1 MSASA
6 RSAGVPVTAAPW
18 HSPAASAEKSTI
30 SVPEKR
36 PTSRASS
43 PPSMI
48 SPPSI
53 DWSAISDA
61 PTPLLRISVCPTAL
75 SATSSVPTELAA
87 RSAAVRLLSPTLPVI
102 TLPGA
107 SARVLT
113 AASASLEATIE
124 PSASRSGHG
133 PRAC

>member
-6 RSAGVPVTAAPW
+6 RSAAVPVTGAPW
-18 HSPAASAEKSTI
+18 QSPPCRSEKSTI

-53 DWSAISDA
+53 DWWAISEA

-75 SATSSVPTELAA
+75 SATSSVP
-87 RSAAVRLLSPTLPVI
+87 SA
-102 TLPGA
+102 GA
-107 SARVLT
+107 GGR
-113 AASASLEATIE
+113 
-124 PSASRSGHG
+124 R
-133 PRAC
+133 